1 MLHNLIMKISLYF
14 IFTFALA
21 IGSYLLGRNSCGS
34 VRAQNLKVAFADE
47 EHMPAE
53 RQLLAL
59 MYAYPQKDAEAAF
72 MARDL
77 RPVVSHIESGQDYSQ
92 IRVIPLGDLSV
103 HPNQDLVD
111 QLADRYA
118 AFYNKRMEEMKKQ
131 KGRSQ

>member
-1 MLHNLIMKISLYF
+1 MRISLYL

-21 IGSYLLGRNSCGS
+21 IGSYLLGRNSCGD

-47 EHMPAE
+47 EYMPAE
-53 RQLLAL
+53 RRHLAL
-59 MYAYPQKDAEAAF
+59 LYAYPQKDAEVAF

-77 RPVVSHIESGQDYSQ
+77 RPVVSHIESGQDYSKL
-92 IRVIPLGDLSV
+92 RVIPIGDLSV

-118 AFYNKRMEEMKKQ
+118 ALYNKRMEEMKKQ

>member
-1 MLHNLIMKISLYF
+1 MKISLYL

-21 IGSYLLGRNSCGS
+21 VGSYLFGRNSCGD
-34 VRAQNLKVAFADE
+34 VRAQNLKVTFADE
-47 EHMPAE
+47 EYMPAE
-53 RQLLAL
+53 RRLLAL
-59 MYAYPQKDAEAAF
+59 LYAYPQKDAEAAF
-72 MARDL
+72 MAGDL
-77 RPVVSHIESGQDYSQ
+77 RPVMSHIESGQDYSQ

-118 AFYNKRMEEMKKQ
+118 SFYNKRMEEMKKQ